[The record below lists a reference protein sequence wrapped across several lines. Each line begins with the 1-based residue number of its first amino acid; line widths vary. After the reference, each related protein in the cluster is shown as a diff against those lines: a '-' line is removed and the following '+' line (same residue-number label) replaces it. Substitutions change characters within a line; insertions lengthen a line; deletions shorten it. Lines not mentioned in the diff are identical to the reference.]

1 MPEMPIQQQDVI
13 VLGAG
18 IVGVST
24 ALHLQARGRSVC
36 LIDKSEPGNGTSFGN
51 AGLIERSSVIPYSFP
66 QGFWTLVRYGM
77 NRRSD
82 VRYNAFYI
90 LKMARWLFQ
99 YWRESSPERLK
110 IATDAMLPLIEAS
123 VREHDALVA
132 QSGSEK
138 LIRSQGWIEVFRTS
152 SAFDAAVR
160 RLPDLQRFKLS
171 YDILDETALRARETS
186 LGDVAGGIHWL
197 DPKTVVNPGGLVKAY
212 ADLFVRNGG
221 VFLHG
226 DAATLAPEAG
236 GWQVTTENGIVQA
249 RDAVVALGPQSG
261 LVFRKFGYPIP
272 LGIKRGH
279 HLHFTMKDGLRLGHT
294 VVDEEAG
301 YVLAPMVQGVR
312 LSTGI
317 EFASPN
323 APANY
328 IQLRKAEK
336 IARKL
341 VPQLGEA
348 VETTPW
354 LGLRPCLPDMRPVI
368 GAAPK
373 HKGLWFNFGHAHHGL
388 TLGPATG
395 RLLAEMLVGEEP
407 FVDPKPYS
415 AERFL

>member
-1 MPEMPIQQQDVI
+1 MPIQQQDVI

-110 IATDAMLPLIEAS
+110 IATEAMLPLIEAS

-221 VFLHG
+221 VFLQG

-249 RDAVVALGPQSG
+249 QDAVVALGPQSG

-328 IQLRKAEK
+328 IQLKKAEK